1 MGKEYEI
8 SKASGLCV
16 ACSKQMQ
23 PTEEF
28 MGTVRETDE
37 GFAREDYCIPCW
49 EGRKGESP
57 EGVFAI
63 WRSEIPR
70 PTEKKKLFVDDDLLI
85 NFFERL
91 SDAEEP
97 TKINFR
103 FVLALVLMRKKILIY
118 DRMEKADGKETWQMH
133 FKGKTEVQKVTDPH
147 MDDEKSAEVSK
158 SLGEILPNS
167 ASEVAIA

>member
-16 ACSKQMQ
+16 ACNRQMQ

-28 MGTVRETDE
+28 MGAVRETDD

-49 EGRKGESP
+49 DARKGEIP
-57 EGVFAI
+57 QGAFAV
-63 WRSEIPR
+63 WKSEIPR
-70 PTEKKKLFVDDDLLI
+70 PAEKKKLFVDDDLLI

-91 SDAEEP
+91 DGTEEP

-103 FVLALVLMRKKILIY
+103 FVLALVLMRKKLLIY
-118 DRMEKADGKETWQMH
+118 DRMEKADGKETWLMH
-133 FKGKTEVQKVTDPH
+133 FKGKTDVQKVTDPH
-147 MDDEKSAEVSK
+147 MDDEKIAEVSK

-167 ASEVAIA
+167 ATESVGA